1 MNFKLIPTAEK
12 EDTEEEASTE
22 GETYEDIQQGKT
34 QPIQSSVDKKRDNKT
49 VECPNCKRRM
59 TKKTYKYS
67 HKCPTSKTEPTAEA
81 KEEAQ
86 QQEPPPPRP
95 SIQEMIMKQREEKM
109 QQRQD
114 KIDRL
119 FTNAF

>member
-81 KEEAQ
+81 KQE
-86 QQEPPPPRP
+86 QQEEQQEEP
-95 SIQEMIMKQREEKM
+95 SIQELIMQQREEKM
-109 QQRQD
+109 KHRQD

>member
-12 EDTEEEASTE
+12 EDIEEEASTE

-34 QPIQSSVDKKRDNKT
+34 QPIQSSVEKKRDNKT
-49 VECPNCKRRM
+49 IECPNCKRRM
-59 TKKTYKYS
+59 NKKTYKYS
-67 HKCPTSKTEPTAEA
+67 HKCPTCKTEPTAEA
-81 KEEAQ
+81 KQEQ
-86 QQEPPPPRP
+86 QQEPPPPQP
-95 SIQEMIMKQREEKM
+95 SIQELIMKQREEKM

>member
-1 MNFKLIPTAEK
+1 MDFKLIATTEK
-12 EDTEEEASTE
+12 EYTEEEASTE

-67 HKCPTSKTEPTAEA
+67 HKCPTCKTETTVEA
-81 KEEAQ
+81 KQEQ
-86 QQEPPPPRP
+86 QQEPPPPQP

>member
-49 VECPNCKRRM
+49 IECPNCKSRM
-59 TKKTYKYS
+59 NKKTYKYS
-67 HKCPTSKTEPTAEA
+67 HKCPTSKTETIVEA
-81 KEEAQ
+81 KEEP
-86 QQEPPPPRP
+86 QQEPQPPQP
-95 SIQEMIMKQREEKM
+95 SIQEIIMKQREENM

-119 FTNAF
+119 FINAF

>member
-49 VECPNCKRRM
+49 IECPNCKRRM
-59 TKKTYKYS
+59 NKKTYKYS
-67 HKCPTSKTEPTAEA
+67 HKCPTIKTKPTAEA
-81 KEEAQ
+81 KEEP
-86 QQEPPPPRP
+86 QQEPQP
-95 SIQEMIMKQREEKM
+95 SIQEIIMQQREEKM
-109 QQRQD
+109 KHRQD

>member
-34 QPIQSSVDKKRDNKT
+34 QPIRSSVDKKRDNKT
-49 VECPNCKRRM
+49 IECPNCKRRM
-59 TKKTYKYS
+59 NKKTYKYS
-67 HKCPTSKTEPTAEA
+67 HKCPTSKTETIVEA
-81 KEEAQ
+81 KEEP
-86 QQEPPPPRP
+86 QQEPPPPQP
-95 SIQEMIMKQREEKM
+95 SIQEIIMKQREEKM